1 MKNLKGSIF
10 GLVALAVALSITPP
24 ALAEN
29 TQVLPK
35 GRSSVSLAYFQ
46 DAVQRE
52 FDDSG
57 DNRELAFYLNH
68 VNITALANQSLLKQT
83 GPLPFDIVQSA
94 NTYLDARADVY
105 GAAFSFQYGV
115 TDKLTVGIG
124 LPYFMEARG
133 KVDFGINLKFTA
145 PAIAAGID
153 DLILASTTPI
163 GMVQSYLHDEL
174 GYDPVESW
182 EGDPGVGDL
191 IVGAK
196 YRFLDQDQ
204 FKSALSGFVSIPTG
218 TPDDERCLTDIAY
231 GTGSYLTGLSLIADL
246 TPVDW
251 LTWSFSGGYV
261 FDLPHQRGV
270 FVLDRDNPVFYKS
283 EFPTIHKNGRYDRG
297 DYYVFESDLYLMPAP
312 GVKPYVGY
320 RYLQAGADYIDGDKM
335 PKTERISRKLI
346 IGLSASAVESYL
358 DGKAKL
364 PMVFNVYAEP
374 VQTGRNVEQDARVY
388 LSASLIF

>member
-1 MKNLKGSIF
+1 MKDLKGSIF
-10 GLVALAVALSITPP
+10 GLVALAVALSITLP
-24 ALAEN
+24 AFAEN

-46 DAVQRE
+46 DAVLRE

-57 DNRELAFYLNH
+57 DNRELGYALNH
-68 VNITALANQSLLKQT
+68 VDITRPANEVLLKQT
-83 GPLPFDIVQSA
+83 GPLPFDIVKFA
-94 NTYLDARADVY
+94 NTYLDARVDVF

-133 KVDFGINLKFTA
+133 QVDFGINLEFTD
-145 PAIAAGID
+145 PAVAAGID

-163 GMVQSYLHDEL
+163 GMVQTYLHDEL
-174 GYDPVESW
+174 GYDRIKPW
-182 EGDPGVGDL
+182 NGDPGIGDL
-191 IVGAK
+191 LIGGK
-196 YRFLDQDQ
+196 YRFLNQDQ

-218 TPDDERCLTDIAY
+218 KPDDERCMTDIAY

-246 TPVDW
+246 APVDW
-251 LTWSFSGGYV
+251 MTLSLSGGYV
-261 FDLPHQRGV
+261 FDLPYERGV
-270 FVLDRDNPVFYKS
+270 FVMDKDNPVFYKS
-283 EFPTIHKNGRYDRG
+283 EFPTVHENGLYDRG
-297 DYYVFESDLYLMPAP
+297 DYYVLGADLYLMPAP

-320 RYLQAGADYIDGDKM
+320 RYMQAGADFIDGDEM

-346 IGLSASAVESYL
+346 IGLSASTVETYI
-358 DGKAKL
+358 DKKAKL

-374 VQTGRNVEQDARVY
+374 VQTGKNVEQDARVY
-388 LSASLIF
+388 LSASIIF